1 MKKLWLFLLM
11 VSLMLTSGCWDSV
24 EIEQRLFVTA
34 IAVDINEEV
43 KEGES
48 DRLIIT
54 FNYPNINKIGNNS
67 GEGPTSF
74 IISKPSS
81 SIFQAG
87 RELIGRSALSLLL

>member
-54 FNYPNINKIGNNS
+54 FNYPNINKIGTIQEK
-67 GEGPTSF
+67 GQP
-74 IISKPSS
+74 
-81 SIFQAG
+81 
-87 RELIGRSALSLLL
+87 ALSFQNPLAVYFKQEES